1 MAKPVEFTRSF
12 IGLGSNLCFG
22 AQPPQAIIEQAN
34 GAISRLGR
42 GSVVSPLY
50 GSVAWPDPQ
59 GPEYVNAVMMVETDI
74 PPLVLLAALQ
84 AIEAGFGRERA
95 TLSNDTARYAPRTL
109 DLDLLAHGSLVT
121 GSGPETELVVP
132 HPALSE
138 RLFVLHP
145 LADIAPDW
153 THPVI
158 GRTSSEMLD
167 RALLWDD
174 PKSVWRL
181 QI

>member
-1 MAKPVEFTRSF
+1 MGKSPEFVSCF
-12 IGLGSNLCFG
+12 IGLGSNLSFE
-22 AQPPQAIIEQAN
+22 AQPPQAIIEQAWQ
-34 GAISRLGR
+34 AISRLGR
-42 GSVVSPLY
+42 SAVVSPFY

-59 GPEYVNAVMMVETDI
+59 GPDFVNAVMKVATDM

-95 TLSNDTARYAPRTL
+95 NLSNDTARYAPRTL
-109 DLDLLAHGSLVT
+109 DLDLLAYGTLVT
-121 GSGPETELVVP
+121 GSDPEKELVVP

-153 THPVI
+153 SHPVI
-158 GRTSSEMLD
+158 RRTSSEMLE
-167 RALLWDD
+167 RALLWGD